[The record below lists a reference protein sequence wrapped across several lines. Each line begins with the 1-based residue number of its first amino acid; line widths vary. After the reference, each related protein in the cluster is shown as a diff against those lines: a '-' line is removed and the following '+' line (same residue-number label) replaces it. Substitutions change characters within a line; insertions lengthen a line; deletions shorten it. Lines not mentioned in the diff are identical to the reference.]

1 MIKAPKSDRESLLRE
16 IAELRR
22 RVAELER
29 LEAARRQVQED
40 FRHERDLA
48 QRYLDIAGVILLA
61 LDERARVTLINRKG
75 CEILGYRYEEVLG
88 RSWIHD
94 FIPERLRD
102 EVSDV
107 FGKVMAG
114 EMELAEYHENPVLIK
129 DGSERLIAWHNAVL
143 RDAGGKVIGTLS
155 SGEDVTERRR
165 VEAALKESEARLRGI
180 FKVAPV
186 GIGLVSADR
195 VMLEVNDRVCEM
207 LGYSREELV
216 GHSARIV
223 YASDEDFEYVGRE
236 KYAQIDK
243 LGTGSVETRWK
254 RKDGRIIDV
263 LLSSTPVDPSNR
275 SAGTTFTALDIT
287 ELKRIRGK
295 MDRLNRLFLS
305 LGADLMEN
313 MEKILLAARE
323 ITECPHA
330 AFSVLTRD
338 RLSMLSTLPGE
349 EGFFVTTRA
358 EGMVSHDLIR
368 RAEKEPL
375 IIPDLQETEYA
386 VTDPFVAK
394 HGFRSYIGYPVL
406 VEGRAV
412 GCLSLFGDAGKNFSA
427 VELELGGMLA
437 QALSVEQER
446 LDREEDLKDFIDI
459 ASHEVRHPI
468 TIIKGYALT
477 LRELWNKLD
486 DNRRLELL
494 DAVDQGAE
502 RLNRLANGLLDVS
515 RIERGF
521 LHFDKKKTSL
531 RPLLERAVSDMR
543 EAGHDN
549 PCRLSVAEGLGPVEI
564 DPGRM
569 DTVLFALLE
578 NAARYSPKGSEIEL
592 VAEQGDGEIVVS
604 VLDRGVGVPEEERER
619 IFERFY
625 QLEDALHHSLPGMGI
640 GLFFARQI
648 VEAHGGRI
656 WHEPREGGGSAF
668 RFTIPLK

>member
-1 MIKAPKSDRESLLRE
+1 MIKTPKSDRESLLRE

-40 FRHERDLA
+40 FRNERDLA
-48 QRYLDIAGVILLA
+48 QRYLDIAGVILLG
-61 LDERARVTLINRKG
+61 LDERARATLINRKG
-75 CEILGYRYEEVLG
+75 CEILGYKEEEVLG
-88 RSWIHD
+88 KSWIHS
-94 FIPERLRD
+94 FVPVRFRD

-114 EMELAEYHENPVLIK
+114 EMELAEYHENPVLRK

-143 RDAGGKVIGTLS
+143 RDAGGKIVGTLS

-165 VEAALKESEARLRGI
+165 VEAALNESEARLRGI

-195 VMLEVNDRVCEM
+195 VILEVNDRVCEM

-216 GHSARIV
+216 GRGARMI

-243 LGTGSVETRWK
+243 LGMGNVETRWK
-254 RKDGRIIDV
+254 RKDGKIVDV
-263 LLSSTPVDPSNR
+263 LLRSAPIDPSNR

-305 LGADLMEN
+305 MGADLMEN

-323 ITECPHA
+323 ITECAHA

-338 RLSMLSTLPGE
+338 RLSTLSTLPGE
-349 EGFFVTTRA
+349 EGLLVTTRA
-358 EGMVSHDLIR
+358 EGMVSYDLIR
-368 RAEKEPL
+368 RADREIL

-386 VTDPFVAK
+386 TTDPLVAK
-394 HGFRSYIGYPVL
+394 HGFRSYIGYPVM
-406 VEGRAV
+406 VEGRTV
-412 GCLSLFGDAGKNFSA
+412 GCLSLFGSAGQDFSA
-427 VELELGGMLA
+427 ADVELAGMLA

-446 LDREEDLKDFIDI
+446 LDREEELKDFIDI
-459 ASHEVRHPI
+459 ASHEIRHPI

-477 LRELWNKLD
+477 LRELWNILD
-486 DNRRLELL
+486 ENRRQELL
-494 DAVDQGAE
+494 DAIDQGAE
-502 RLNRLANGLLDVS
+502 RLNRLSTGLLDVS

-521 LHFDKKKTSL
+521 FKIDKEATSL
-531 RPLLERAVSDMR
+531 KSLLEGAVSGMR
-543 EAGHDN
+543 EAGHEN
-549 PCRLSVAEGLGPVEI
+549 PCRLSVTEGVGTVSI

-569 DTVLFALLE
+569 RTVLFALLE
-578 NAARYSPKGSEIEL
+578 NAVRYSPKGSEIEV
-592 VAEQGDGEIVVS
+592 VAERSKEEVVVS
-604 VLDRGVGVPEEERER
+604 VLDRGVGVPEKEREK

-625 QLEDALHHSLPGMGI
+625 QLEDALHHSLPGMGV
-640 GLFFARQI
+640 GLFLARQI